1 MELFGLN
8 EIQWL
13 IATIMFS
20 GIFYNIGKY
29 IGISDA
35 IEYFHNDE

>member
-1 MELFGLN
+1 MELLGLN

-13 IATIMFS
+13 ITTITFS

-35 IEYFHNDE
+35 IDYFHNDE